1 MNMQAVIPF
10 PQTHPM
16 EHYPMKRFI
25 PSASL
30 AAAIAFALSAC
41 AAQSTAP
48 ANASAPIDVSAPAA
62 PPMVGGD
69 RDAHGCIGSA
79 GYAWCEQTQQC
90 ERPWELAKQKGFAN
104 SALSYEQFCRNNSAK

>member
-1 MNMQAVIPF
+1 
-10 PQTHPM
+10 
-16 EHYPMKRFI
+16 MKHFI

-30 AAAIAFALSAC
+30 AAAIALVFALGAC
-41 AAQSTAP
+41 ATQPPTPLPPDVAGQDTQGAQTAQ
-48 ANASAPIDVSAPAA
+48 AA

-90 ERPWELAKQKGFAN
+90 ERPWELAKARGFAN
-104 SALSYEQFCRNNSAK
+104 SAQGYEQFCRNGAAK